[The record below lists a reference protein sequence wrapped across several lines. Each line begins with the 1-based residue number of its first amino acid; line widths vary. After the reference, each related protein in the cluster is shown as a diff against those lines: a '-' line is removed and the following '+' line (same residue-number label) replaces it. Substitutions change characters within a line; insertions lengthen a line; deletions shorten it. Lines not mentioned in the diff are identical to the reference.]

1 MSYFIVYVVA
11 LMLLTGMV
19 GLVLVYWYKN
29 TYIASISSGTAA
41 TNHTFTSSG
50 EMNIASCPITYY
62 GQTYD
67 KVYVAFNANKFTV
80 CFKGLYQ
87 PGKENDCIVMSGGTA
102 DRGDL
107 SVLTKDI
114 PTGSGVHK
122 LLPNLKY
129 AGKCVNIIPLKDSQ
143 QSQIEQLELGNF
155 GSQAI
160 LAIKTY
166 PGYTNAAVVADSQV
180 NGLTVSKQSF
190 QTNETNNGVITDV
203 SGCRLS
209 GTAYKTNTT
218 VRDPNICSTV
228 TCDVSGVAS
237 AISDC
242 GPMEHC
248 QGNGSCVLNTMC
260 TVTGSTVIDFI
271 GRVHSVPDRCG
282 YTLMRS
288 TLGVPGVKL
297 VGIFQERRRKDVSFL
312 DRVILQ
318 MDQAGVQISLGQGG
332 RVQLNDKVLMVNTTA
347 QVVHGVMLSRDQT
360 GVTAKISASN
370 NMVSVHFDGYTAQ
383 IHITGPSGAPVQGLC
398 GNSSWSFSGER
409 VSEHSAIECNIMKQA
424 SFIACNKHINPEP
437 FITACT
443 RTLCKYPAVDGL
455 KCQFLEAYAR
465 ACSHHS
471 NVTVDSWR
479 SSTSCCEPT
488 VCGQNSASITMA
500 NCLLEEQNIDY
511 SILHLNDQACTGKMD
526 HLTHMVTFNFD
537 SSNSCGAVAMVNG
550 SQIIYKN
557 SIMTRNSSMSGLI
570 NRHDRVHIDF
580 SCHYRQPETKNL
592 AIRIKDSSVT
602 QQIISGEWYYNLSMN
617 AYTNPERNKAI
628 QPDTYI
634 ELNKKIWVELKT
646 EGLNEEMI
654 HLLTDSCW
662 ATDQPLP
669 DGSLRYDL
677 VIKGGAARLTE
688 AADLSRQ
695 NMKTLPSS
703 PLPGLIRCPST
714 NGQQERS
721 AGEDVKEADGTRTR
735 ERRQRE
741 SRQERDTR
749 RDSWNYGHLEQSRA
763 LQRDLRTKEAVD
775 AKKQIK
781 KKTSQKE
788 RLRTVTDPWNVV
800 GKSPC
805 FAARSRNPF
814 SEKLLPARFR
824 ISHNNEEKEFLDAT
838 EAMYYV
844 KKKVF
849 PTAEPEN

>member
-1 MSYFIVYVVA
+1 MSYFIVYVAA

-41 TNHTFTSSG
+41 INHTFTSSG

-87 PGKENDCIVMSGGTA
+87 PEKENDCIVMSGGTA

-143 QSQIEQLELGNF
+143 QSQ
-155 GSQAI
+155 
-160 LAIKTY
+160 
-166 PGYTNAAVVADSQV
+166 VADSQV

-242 GPMEHC
+242 GPMERC
-248 QGNGSCVLNTMC
+248 QGNGSCKTQYDDDDNGTINC
-260 TVTGSTVIDFI
+260 
-271 GRVHSVPDRCG
+271 
-282 YTLMRS
+282 
-288 TLGVPGVKL
+288 
-297 VGIFQERRRKDVSFL
+297 
-312 DRVILQ
+312 
-318 MDQAGVQISLGQGG
+318 
-332 RVQLNDKVLMVNTTA
+332 NTTTEWCDI
-347 QVVHGVMLSRDQT
+347 L
-360 GVTAKISASN
+360 
-370 NMVSVHFDGYTAQ
+370 
-383 IHITGPSGAPVQGLC
+383 
-398 GNSSWSFSGER
+398 
-409 VSEHSAIECNIMKQA
+409 KQA
-424 SFIACNKHINPEP
+424 SFIACNKLVNPEP

-479 SSTSCCEPT
+479 SRTSCCFAVLMSSVVT
-488 VCGQNSASITMA
+488 VSIMGNLVVSVGPFLPLST
-500 NCLLEEQNIDY
+500 
-511 SILHLNDQACTGKMD
+511 DQAI
-526 HLTHMVTFNFD
+526 LL
-537 SSNSCGAVAMVNG
+537 VNG

-557 SIMTRNSSMSGLI
+557 SIMTRNISMSGFI

-617 AYTNPERNKAI
+617 AYTNPERTEPI

-654 HLLTDSCW
+654 QLLTDSCW

-669 DGSLRYDL
+669 NGSLRYDL
-677 VIKGGAARLTE
+677 VIKGCPNPT
-688 AADLSRQ
+688 D
-695 NMKTLPSS
+695 KTVNVVGN
-703 PLPGLIRCPST
+703 GLGTSNFFSFNLFQFAGKTTTDIYFHCKVELCVRDGNTCAP
-714 NGQQERS
+714 QERS
-721 AGEDVKEADGTRTR
+721 AGEKVKGADGARTS
-735 ERRQRE
+735 ERRRRE
-741 SRQERDTR
+741 SRQERDKR
-749 RDSWNYGHLEQSRA
+749 RDSWNYDRLERSRA
-763 LQRDLRTKEAVD
+763 LQCDLRTSHWQSRSGRALSTVYRWDIVTLWRDLCRYAVVS
-775 AKKQIK
+775 ASCGHP
-781 KKTSQKE
+781 TGCGV
-788 RLRTVTDPWNVV
+788 LVY
-800 GKSPC
+800 
-805 FAARSRNPF
+805 
-814 SEKLLPARFR
+814 
-824 ISHNNEEKEFLDAT
+824 FLDAIGKSSYRPSAPGATKDPLLPRSDCTCTRTLTAAAAGT
-838 EAMYYV
+838 ERHQ
-844 KKKVF
+844 
-849 PTAEPEN
+849 TAILIGAPLV